1 MVPDIEEQMEIK
13 GERTD
18 AGIIKHDHWR
28 ECAVRSVKKWLCA
41 FYPFLGKGKQLHIS
55 VLYNVI
61 FWCSK
66 IN

>member
-18 AGIIKHDHWR
+18 VRIIKHDQWR

-41 FYPFLGKGKQLHIS
+41 FYPFLGKEK
-55 VLYNVI
+55 
-61 FWCSK
+61 
-66 IN
+66 